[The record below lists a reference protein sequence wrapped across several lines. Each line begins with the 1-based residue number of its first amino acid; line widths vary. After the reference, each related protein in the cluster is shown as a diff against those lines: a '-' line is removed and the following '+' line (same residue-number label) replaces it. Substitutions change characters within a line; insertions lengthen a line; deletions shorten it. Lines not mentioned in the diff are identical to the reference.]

1 MPALVILITI
11 ALSFYL
17 YYKVKFVRCKKP
29 AEKKWISSK
38 SSMALGV
45 FIGLYGLN
53 QFFLNGNTITY
64 IVGGVFFL
72 LGVFT
77 IFSGLK
83 AYKYYLPIA
92 ANEAKE

>member
-1 MPALVILITI
+1 MPVLVILITI

-53 QFFLNGNTITY
+53 QFFLNGNT
-64 IVGGVFFL
+64 
-72 LGVFT
+72 
-77 IFSGLK
+77 
-83 AYKYYLPIA
+83 
-92 ANEAKE
+92 

>member
-11 ALSFYL
+11 ALSFYV
-17 YYKVKFVRCKKP
+17 YFKVKYVRSKKP
-29 AEKKWISSK
+29 AERKWISSK
-38 SSMALGV
+38 STVALGI

-53 QFFLNGNTITY
+53 QFFLDGNKVTY
-64 IVGGVFFL
+64 IVGGIFVL
-72 LGVFT
+72 LGAFN
-77 IFSGLK
+77 IFSGFK

>member
-1 MPALVILITI
+1 MPVLVILITI

-53 QFFLNGNTITY
+53 QFFLNGNTATY
-64 IVGGVFFL
+64 IIGGIFFL

-77 IFSGLK
+77 IFGGLK